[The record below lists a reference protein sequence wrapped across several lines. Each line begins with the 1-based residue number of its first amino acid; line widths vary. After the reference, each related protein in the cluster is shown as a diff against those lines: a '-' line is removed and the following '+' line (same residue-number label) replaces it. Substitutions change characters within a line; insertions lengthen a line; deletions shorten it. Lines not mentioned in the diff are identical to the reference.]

1 MIRTSGYYKQKGIGE
16 ELIPN
21 ADFELGSE
29 GWIFKDFKK
38 VDFTGYYAYCV
49 YKGSQTQI
57 YPDELIEIHPDDLLL
72 LGLSVKPD
80 NYSGTKY
87 LKYVIYPT
95 DKKNAFSYNY
105 YEFLFTIQTGN
116 INNYYRLFAA
126 SEIFKD
132 NFNELWGMRV
142 ARAIVPTIISNW
154 NDNESMYFRTISLQ
168 RIEPENL
175 KVFPTELIDVNT
187 STPTKNHNYTGEK
200 YLSGIFNEAN
210 YVVFVDK
217 LENTSG
223 SDSIT
228 LKIYVESYD
237 VITGKYFTCALFE
250 IEADADETLND
261 EVYTKVATAGLGFYQ
276 RIRWRVEGSG
286 SPGDVVFK
294 VGVTYKR

>member
-1 MIRTSGYYKQKGIGE
+1 MIRTSGYYKEKRLGE

-29 GWIFKDFKK
+29 GWGFTNFKS

-49 YKGSQTQI
+49 YKGSQTQL
-57 YPDELIEIHPDDLLL
+57 YPNELIEIYPEDLFL

-105 YEFLFTIQTGN
+105 YEFQFTIQSSN

-142 ARAIVPTIISNW
+142 ARAIVPTIVSNW
-154 NDNESMYFRTISLQ
+154 NDNESIYFRTISLQ
-168 RIEPENL
+168 RIEPERL
-175 KVFPTELIDVNT
+175 KVFPTEIINVNT
-187 STPTKNHNYTGEK
+187 SSPTKNYDYTSEK

-210 YVVFVDK
+210 YIVFVDK

-223 SDSIT
+223 DNSIT

-237 VITGKYFTCALFE
+237 IITGQYFSCAIFE
-250 IEADADETLND
+250 IDAGAGETLD
-261 EVYTKVATAGLGFYQ
+261 DKIYTKIATAGLGFYQ
-276 RIRWRVEGSG
+276 RIRWRIEGNG
-286 SPGDVVFK
+286 TPGDVKFN